1 MRGVPIHSIVCLLS
15 FAIVSGVLA
24 QEDTTG
30 MHALLTERSTEK
42 CDEYVFN
49 AMLLIP
55 DMYQRGQ
62 SDSVLQ
68 LIRFI
73 ESECDYR
80 TFASLRELI
89 AISHGDFDGT
99 LCDRLTVCSLI
110 GDVPGYGCFGIY
122 YVPSDW
128 IQRRYNGPPSQ
139 RYADFE
145 DSLAKELLRE
155 TDSTT
160 VAHYWLR
167 HFTGDDSFILRHLKA
182 RDCPEPC
189 LQDAYDTRVAELCT
203 EQYNFRAHLGII
215 VGAWIPQDEADVLGP
230 KAELGARAGL
240 YAGRFGFDA
249 TLVLRFLRAREEF
262 VIMDNDRP
270 DSGRSFF
277 GGYCGLDCSY
287 ELLRSDRHSLGPLL
301 GIGYGWLGHAES
313 GDNSSRPYADVLDL
327 NVGWTYRFAYNRTRT
342 KYLGLS
348 LRFNPVNFG
357 TAGGTDLSGDAFSI
371 TLIWGWLSHPWAT
384 GELERLGHFE

>member
-1 MRGVPIHSIVCLLS
+1 MRGAQFISLFACLSILLIS
-15 FAIVSGVLA
+15 DLVA
-24 QEDTTG
+24 QEDTAG
-30 MHALLTERSTEK
+30 MRALLTERTTEK

-80 TFASLRELI
+80 KFASLKELI
-89 AISHGDFDGT
+89 AISQGSFDGT
-99 LCDRLTVCSLI
+99 LCDSRTVFSLI
-110 GDVPGYGCFGIY
+110 GNGTRYGCFGIY

-128 IQRRYNGPPSQ
+128 YQRRYNGPPSQ
-139 RYADFE
+139 RYSDFE
-145 DSLAKELLRE
+145 DSLAKVLLIE

-167 HFTGDDSFILRHLKA
+167 HFTGDDSFILRHLRA
-182 RDCPEPC
+182 RDCPEAC
-189 LQDAYDTRVAELCT
+189 LQETYDVTVAELLT

-240 YAGRFGFDA
+240 YSGRFGFDA
-249 TLVLRFLRAREEF
+249 TLVLRFIRAREEF
-262 VIMDNDRP
+262 IIMGSDRP
-270 DSGRSFF
+270 DSGKSFF
-277 GGYCGLDCSY
+277 GGYCGFDCSY
-287 ELLRSDRHSLGPLL
+287 ELLRSGRHSLGPLL
-301 GIGYGWLGHAES
+301 GIGYGWLGHAET

-327 NVGWTYRFAYNRTRT
+327 NVGWTYRFAYNRTQT

-384 GELERLGHFE
+384 GELERLAYFD